1 MENVNGIKKILQVTE
16 PLPNVYIFEMKIKGR
31 KVFSI
36 ELLKEL
42 LDALNFVANA
52 EQYNQKENKFF
63 VFTGENNTGVFNYG
77 GDLMV
82 FLDYIERADIDSLKG
97 YGSLCIDCIHTTSD
111 LTYKNVTTVAIIN
124 GDARGGG
131 LESAIACDIIIAE
144 KGWNIS
150 LPEVKYGFFPGMGA
164 FEFLSKRIGVS
175 KAKSFI
181 ENDMEYTTDYLFEIG
196 LFNYLVEKGDGINKL
211 LEIVKKER
219 SNQSK
224 YNGLRRIYKKNNP
237 ITKEMLLESVYIWA
251 ESIIDI
257 SDYNKRK
264 MATVIK
270 IQEKKALKKD

>member
-1 MENVNGIKKILQVTE
+1 MESVSMLNIEEIMTGVHVI
-16 PLPNVYIFEMKIKGR
+16 EMQIKGR
-31 KVFSI
+31 KVYSI
-36 ELLKEL
+36 HFLKELLKEVSTIEYL
-42 LDALNFVANA
+42 EPLQNN
-52 EQYNQKENKFF
+52 ENRFI
-63 VFTGENNTGVFNYG
+63 VFKGEDNSGVFNYG
-77 GDLMV
+77 GDLLV
-82 FLDYIERADIDSLKG
+82 FLDYIERKDVDVLKA
-97 YGSLCIDCIHTTSD
+97 YGDLCIELIHKASSMTN
-111 LTYKNVTTVAIIN
+111 KKITTVAILN
-124 GDARGGG
+124 GEARGGG

>member
-1 MENVNGIKKILQVTE
+1 MESVSMLNIEEIMTGVHVI
-16 PLPNVYIFEMKIKGR
+16 EMQIKGR
-31 KVFSI
+31 KVYSI
-36 ELLKEL
+36 HFLKELLKEVSTIEYL
-42 LDALNFVANA
+42 EPLQNN
-52 EQYNQKENKFF
+52 ENRFI
-63 VFTGENNTGVFNYG
+63 VFKGEDNSGVFNYG
-77 GDLMV
+77 GDLLV
-82 FLDYIERADIDSLKG
+82 FLDYIERKDVDVLKA
-97 YGSLCIDCIHTTSD
+97 YGDLCIELIHKASSMTN
-111 LTYKNVTTVAIIN
+111 KKITTVAILN
-124 GDARGGG
+124 GEARGGG

-196 LFNYLVEKGDGINKL
+196 LFDYLVEKGDGINKL

-219 SNQSK
+219 SDQSK
-224 YNGLRRIYKKNNP
+224 YNGLRRIYKKHNP
-237 ITKEMLLESVYIWA
+237 ITKEILLESVYIWA

-257 SDYNKRK
+257 SDYNRRK

-270 IQEKKALKKD
+270 MQEKKALKKD